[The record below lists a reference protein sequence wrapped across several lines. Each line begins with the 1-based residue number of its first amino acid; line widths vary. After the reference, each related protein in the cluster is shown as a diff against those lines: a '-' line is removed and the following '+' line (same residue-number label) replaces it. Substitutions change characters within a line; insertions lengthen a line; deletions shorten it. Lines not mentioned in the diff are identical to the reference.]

1 MWGLLRAQVT
11 ANQSV
16 MIDTVTVNQHSNFE
30 VWRYLL
36 ARSIKETQGEIPA
49 VDANPNLGVKH
60 LSQFGVSLRPDDSA
74 SRSIVQANG
83 QDSTFSAQGLTGYSS

>member
-1 MWGLLRAQVT
+1 MGILLRAQVT

-30 VWRYLL
+30 FCRYLS
-36 ARSIKETQGEIPA
+36 AKSIKETQGEIPA

-60 LSQFGVSLRPDDSA
+60 LSQFGVLVTAVR
-74 SRSIVQANG
+74 QC
-83 QDSTFSAQGLTGYSS
+83 